1 MGFTGGSLLD
11 LLGSGNTREPTRQML
26 KEVAAAAGRELTAR
40 AAAGTPRRT
49 GRTAEAWTTMGV
61 TPVPGGYASGTEN
74 PRPQAR
80 WLEYGTMPHELQPG
94 RQHPGTEG
102 RYMLAEALLSVEV
115 QLPAVAA
122 PALRDWAREIER
134 GSDK

>member
-1 MGFTGGSLLD
+1 MPYVGGSLLD
-11 LLGSGNTREPTRQML
+11 LLGSKNTRGPTRQML

-49 GRTAEAWTTMGV
+49 GRTAEAWQPMAV
-61 TPVPGGYASGTEN
+61 LPVPGGYESGTSN

-80 WLEYGTMPHELQPG
+80 WLEYGTMPHELRPG
-94 RQHPGTEG
+94 VQHPGTEG

-115 QLPAVAA
+115 GLPAIAA

-134 GSDK
+134 GAD